1 MRACAHTAIG
11 MEGLMIT
18 ATRKMV
24 MEEERERRMEEMV
37 KEWSG
42 GRWEIGFTHRKVAG
56 SVTSLTSQ

>member
-1 MRACAHTAIG
+1 
-11 MEGLMIT
+11 MIT